1 MLKGVKAKLLQFDLI
16 KKKKKN
22 AHRRNLNETHYKY
35 TDDLFFILFTIE
47 KKKKENDW
55 HKVNQNNIMK
65 HFPIF
70 QLSMTQEI
78 FV

>member
-1 MLKGVKAKLLQFDLI
+1 MIVKGCKSQAATIWFN

-47 KKKKENDW
+47 KKKK
-55 HKVNQNNIMK
+55 K
-65 HFPIF
+65 
-70 QLSMTQEI
+70 MTGTKWTKTI
-78 FV
+78 